1 MDKASHQQKR
11 DRPWG
16 NQQRNRQNNP
26 HRLQRRDDGQGDHAQ
41 QAVVQQSAAQAAGFS
56 LRWIKG
62 VQQKIPPFETDNQRN
77 HQCDRHRLPN
87 IAEGY
92 SQHIAEQDMVEMN
105 IGLDR
110 YVQHQSG
117 AKHAGEDNPHDGIAL
132 ESAVIVE
139 KTGRHGA
146 QQTSDKRA
154 DGEGD
159 ADNVGQHHARKDRV
173 AHGVAHQRPAFEHQ
187 KHRQQRAGNGDDD
200 RYRYRIDHKRKLE
213 RGQEQ
218 VQHAA
223 SLARRR
229 LASRPCFGAKI
240 KVMRNNSVC
249 ATTIMP
255 PVAPSR

>member
-1 MDKASHQQKR
+1 MATATASSRAWIKR
-11 DRPWG
+11 LTSRSAIAPGAISSEIDRIIPTDCSVA
-16 NQQRNRQNNP
+16 
-26 HRLQRRDDGQGDHAQ
+26 DDGQGDHAQ

-56 LRWIKG
+56 LRWIEG

-77 HQCDRHRLPN
+77 HQCDRRRLPN

-146 QQTSDKRA
+146 QQTGDKRA

-159 ADNVGQHHARKDRV
+159 AR
-173 AHGVAHQRPAFEHQ
+173 
-187 KHRQQRAGNGDDD
+187 
-200 RYRYRIDHKRKLE
+200 
-213 RGQEQ
+213 
-218 VQHAA
+218 
-223 SLARRR
+223 
-229 LASRPCFGAKI
+229 
-240 KVMRNNSVC
+240 
-249 ATTIMP
+249 
-255 PVAPSR
+255 